1 MSSCT
6 EEQFI
11 DFYSHYGLKR
21 NESINLIKY
30 LRENE
35 YFKEVGDLIYFDVDM
50 EKYSKRLEQK
60 GFNFHGHFNQVD
72 LPKVSCFSGKVDTIL
87 MWGHYA
93 DKHKDICLSFRSINR
108 KVDGYY
114 LEFDFHNPK
123 KAIRLATN
131 DLYNNLFYDSDS
143 YRNLFYES
151 QYLKVNYED
160 HVSTQAN
167 VLVVH

>member
-35 YFKEVGDLIYFDVDM
+35 YFKEVGDLIYFDLNM

-72 LPKVSCFSGKVDTIL
+72 LPKVSCFSEKADTIL

-93 DKHKDICLSFRSINR
+93 DKHKGICLRGCLKIQINSII
-108 KVDGYY
+108 G
-114 LEFDFHNPK
+114 
-123 KAIRLATN
+123 
-131 DLYNNLFYDSDS
+131 
-143 YRNLFYES
+143 
-151 QYLKVNYED
+151 
-160 HVSTQAN
+160 
-167 VLVVH
+167 